1 MVKGPHRLSKNSLEN
16 MTDADYEKKRLERNA
31 RLRYR
36 DADYA
41 KRFGI
46 NNRVYTSVL
55 ANGRTMYH
63 FGTC

>member
-1 MVKGPHRLSKNSLEN
+1 MRKVHCRLTRSLLEN
-16 MTDADYEKKRLERNA
+16 MADADYEKKRIERNA

-46 NNRVYTSVL
+46 DNRVYTSVL
-55 ANGRTMYH
+55 ANGRKMYH